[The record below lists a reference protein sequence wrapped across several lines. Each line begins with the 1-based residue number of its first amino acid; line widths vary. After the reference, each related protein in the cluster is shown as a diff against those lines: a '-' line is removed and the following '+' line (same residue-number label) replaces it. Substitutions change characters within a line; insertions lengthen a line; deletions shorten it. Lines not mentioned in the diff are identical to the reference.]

1 MDIGTFRAGE
11 REGERGRG
19 HITDACHIV
28 ALCDTH
34 VNITIFG

>member
-1 MDIGTFRAGE
+1 MDIGKG
-11 REGERGRG
+11 GRG
-19 HITDACHIV
+19 EKRQGEACHIV